1 MADEGTASQESRK
14 RPSVRIELVPKE
26 RMPDGRLVVPVEVD
40 GALVWAVTE
49 GTVMGEEL
57 QTQFN
62 DLLSYVVGCGLW
74 GQNWGGKAPS
84 DHP

>member
-1 MADEGTASQESRK
+1 MADEGTAKQEEGK
-14 RPSVRIELVPKE
+14 RPSVRIELVPEEK
-26 RMPDGRLVVPVEVD
+26 MPDGRLVVPVEVD

-49 GTVMGEEL
+49 GAVMGEEL

-62 DLLSYVVGCGLW
+62 QLLDYVIGCGLW
-74 GQNWGGKAPS
+74 GQNWGGTAPS